1 VAHACTPLDNSQWL
15 LCCFARHIAVLNLTL
30 LPPCFRSL
38 LLAAGL
44 FAAAVAPA
52 QQADSPTLRK
62 IRDAGVITL
71 GHRVASAPFS
81 YLDGKRQPVGYS
93 MDICAKVV
101 DAVRVRLAMPD
112 LEVRPMVVSSAT
124 RIPLVA
130 NGTVDLECGITTN
143 TAERG
148 KSVSFSVTTFVAA
161 SRLLARKSAHIRT
174 LDDLRGKPVV
184 STLATT
190 SLIFLNAANQAR
202 GLDMKILAGLDD
214 IEAFRQLLNGRAV
227 AYAMDDVLLHSM
239 LADAPDADNYQ
250 IADDTLTTEP
260 YAIGLKRD
268 DPVFKQ
274 LVDGVI
280 VELFKSGEIQGI
292 YRKWFESPI
301 PPKGTNL
308 HLPMSDSLKRVVQH
322 PTDASDPR
330 LYR

>member
-1 VAHACTPLDNSQWL
+1 MNPLRSRFRCRRAAWLVA
-15 LCCFARHIAVLNLTL
+15 CC
-30 LPPCFRSL
+30 
-38 LLAAGL
+38 L
-44 FAAAVAPA
+44 FADLACA
-52 QQADSPTLRK
+52 QANGDSPTLRK

-81 YLDGKRQPVGYS
+81 YLDGKRQPIGYS
-93 MDICAKVV
+93 MDICQKVV
-101 DAVRVRLAMPD
+101 DAVRVRLQMPD
-112 LEVRPMVVSSAT
+112 LEVRPIVVSSAT

-161 SRLLARKSAHIRT
+161 SRLLARKSAHVQT

-190 SLIFLNAANQAR
+190 SLIFLNAVNQSR

-214 IEAFRQLLNGRAV
+214 IEAFRLLTNGRAV

-239 LADAPDADNYQ
+239 LADAPDAASYL
-250 IADDTLTTEP
+250 IANDALTTEP

-308 HLPMSDSLKRVVQH
+308 NLPMSDSLKRVIQH